1 MAAFVPVTAAA
12 CAWTP
17 AASAVCAKRAATAPA
32 SAAARRPAR
41 RVRAGRVAVTAAA
54 VKPVDVTADTFDA
67 EVMESDVPVLVDM
80 YAEWCGPCKL
90 VAPLM
95 DLIATNLAGKLK
107 VVKIDTEQYPT
118 FVKKYKVHGLPT
130 FMVVKNGEVLNIQ
143 EGAMGKAKLYEY
155 VHTHLPE
162 LK

>member
-1 MAAFVPVTAAA
+1 MAAFVPTTAAAAA

-17 AASAVCAKRAATAPA
+17 AATAVCAKRAATAPA
-32 SAAARRPAR
+32 SAAIRRPGR
-41 RVRAGRVAVTAAA
+41 RDVA
-54 VKPVDVTADTFDA
+54 
-67 EVMESDVPVLVDM
+67 VLVDM

-95 DLIATNLAGKLK
+95 DLIAMNLAGKLK
-107 VVKIDTEQYPT
+107 VVKIDTEQYPS

-143 EGAMGKAKLYEY
+143 EGAMRKAKLYEN